1 MKNMGYFP
9 DRGLFMEVTP
19 LISDEKAEKIS
30 AIFLMVFMLMTPIGE
45 LISEGIL
52 NVPYFLQPIVS
63 GMIGCAGLYLVLVY
77 LIRNRGR
84 IKFCLSDFFAL
95 LLLVFACISF
105 IFTTNMEIT
114 IGGDHYDEWL
124 IHFIGYYSLML
135 AGTMINSNVWRK
147 RILYTFLAVGILQ
160 LLVSVFQCFG
170 MQLSYCYFDH
180 DKHTAGRL
188 VYGLT
193 QHNNFYVA
201 IGILITG
208 AFAGMAVF
216 AKKRLQRVICMM
228 LSGVSFFCLLKT
240 GTRISWIALAGFM
253 MFYAVSFV
261 VMRKLP
267 EIKSYVLRYLIL
279 LLFLFAII
287 AGMNA
292 SSDVL
297 RDSIEETMQ
306 EENRI
311 RNEDAGQDN
320 GMDAFGNARGYI
332 WRFGLAS
339 VPKHWLTGIG
349 LDNYVSVFYENPE
362 WHEGMFEQAK
372 GHNEY
377 LHTLVTQGVFAA
389 INYIAMLVYACMTG
403 IRIVRQTEDEET
415 RCQIWIF
422 LGMFTGYA
430 CQAMVNSSVLNTAMY
445 FWIVIGLIMP
455 RNQQKCLNRQEGGKR
470 R

>member
-1 MKNMGYFP
+1 M
-9 DRGLFMEVTP
+9 DVTP
-19 LISDEKAEKIS
+19 FISDEKAEKIS

-63 GMIGCAGLYLVLVY
+63 GMIGCAGLYLVFEY
-77 LIRNRGR
+77 LLKNRGM
-84 IKFCLSDFFAL
+84 IKFCPSDLFAL

-147 RILYTFLAVGILQ
+147 RIMYTFLAVGVIQ
-160 LLVSVFQCFG
+160 LTVSVFQSFG
-170 MQLSYCYFDH
+170 MQISYCYFDCGE
-180 DKHTAGRL
+180 HTAGRL

-208 AFAGMAVF
+208 AFVGMAVF
-216 AKKRLQRVICMM
+216 AEKKRHRVICMI

-240 GTRISWIALAGFM
+240 GTRISWIALAGLM

-261 VMRKLP
+261 VMRKHQNM
-267 EIKSYVLRYLIL
+267 KCYVIRYLLL
-279 LLFLFAII
+279 LLFLFLIVV
-287 AGMNA
+287 GMNA

-297 RDSIEETMQ
+297 RDSIDETM
-306 EENRI
+306 EE
-311 RNEDAGQDN
+311 QDYIKN
-320 GMDAFGNARGYI
+320 DGYGVGAKLDAFGRARGYI
-332 WRFGLAS
+332 WRMGLAS

-349 LDNYVSVFYENPE
+349 LDNYASAFFESPE
-362 WHEGMFEQAK
+362 WHEGVYYQGK
-372 GHNEY
+372 GHSEY
-377 LHTLVTQGVFAA
+377 IHTLVTQGVFAT
-389 INYIAMLVYACMTG
+389 INYIAMLVYACMMG
-403 IRIVRQTEDEET
+403 VRIVRYTEDEET

-422 LGMFTGYA
+422 LGMFTGYV
-430 CQAMVNSSVLNTAMY
+430 CQALVNSSVLNTAMY
-445 FWIVIGLIMP
+445 FWIVIGMIMP
-455 RNQQKCLNRQEGGKR
+455 RKQQRSLHKVRTGFKR
-470 R
+470 VN